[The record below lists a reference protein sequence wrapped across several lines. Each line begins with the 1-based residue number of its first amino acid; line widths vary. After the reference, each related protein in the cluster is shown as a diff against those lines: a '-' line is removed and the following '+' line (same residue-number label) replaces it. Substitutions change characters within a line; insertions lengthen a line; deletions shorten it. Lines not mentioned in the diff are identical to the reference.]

1 MRVLSR
7 LDNYVL
13 MALRSRDDN
22 TFHEDCQVGENRF
35 HLINFDKYIEKRP
48 EQETILDDRKLD
60 KWKEWWRK
68 HEYLRIGI
76 LMNLLDKIDSG
87 VMFGNPFDGRITI
100 A

>member
-1 MRVLSR
+1 M
-7 LDNYVL
+7 
-13 MALRSRDDN
+13 
-22 TFHEDCQVGENRF
+22 
-35 HLINFDKYIEKRP
+35 
-48 EQETILDDRKLD
+48 DDRKLD

-87 VMFGNPFDGRITI
+87 VMFRNPFDGRITI